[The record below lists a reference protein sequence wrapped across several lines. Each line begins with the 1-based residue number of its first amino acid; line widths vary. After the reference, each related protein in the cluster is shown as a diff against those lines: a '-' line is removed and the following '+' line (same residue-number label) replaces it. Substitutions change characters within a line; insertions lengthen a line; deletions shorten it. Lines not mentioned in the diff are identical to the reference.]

1 MATSYKKPLKS
12 IVVKTLGGT
21 TINAADTATAPIA
34 SDALRDFEQFQTMH
48 IKTANGETLVP
59 FHAVDSIVVTASTAD
74 ATRTDAYCV
83 EEEGTEEE
91 TPGEGT
97 DDTQGGN

>member
-1 MATSYKKPLKS
+1 MATTYKKALKS

-34 SDALRDFEQFQTMH
+34 SDALRDFEGFGTMH

-59 FHAVDSIVVTASTAD
+59 FHAVDSIVVTASTTEL
-74 ATRTDAYCV
+74 TRADAYCV
-83 EEEGTEEE
+83 EESGGEDSGDEGNGDQE
-91 TPGEGT
+91 
-97 DDTQGGN
+97 GGN